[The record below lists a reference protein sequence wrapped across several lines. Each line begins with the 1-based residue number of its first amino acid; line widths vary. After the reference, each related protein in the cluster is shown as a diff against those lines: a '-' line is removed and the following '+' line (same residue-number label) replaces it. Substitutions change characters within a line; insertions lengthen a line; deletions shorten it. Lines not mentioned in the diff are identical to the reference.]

1 MKQLSKPIR
10 VNLLSF
16 FMSVFCLFLSINTV
30 FSQNVVPTYCVQ
42 FTEPDLPLS
51 GPTFKVDVFITGS
64 SLFQLGNF
72 NLNFTY
78 NTAALSLPTVVPYT
92 TTLPSTYTTS
102 VQKQGAG
109 VVNLNATYNGT
120 VAAGKSING
129 ATRIVSIIFTVVNP
143 LINPDFKLLN
153 NGVKNINLL
162 KSDNTTLLV
171 PSAQCPPSPYTSFF
185 YDANI
190 DLNADIPMN
199 ECVESTTLNSVKL
212 NFGNDETREILPVGF
227 KFKFYCEEVTSLKV
241 GFDGALLVNAATNAT
256 LPMNNSGKLIS
267 LPRVISPLW
276 NGWQLGTGTINC
288 LLKDT
293 MINLVSTR
301 MLIVQWNNV
310 SPVDEV
316 NNLNTDPLKATFNVI
331 LFENSSIIKF
341 NYKDV
346 EFISD
351 LNGNP
356 NAAALL
362 PVATTH
368 QNGLDGSVGIK
379 GICSNG
385 IARDKVNNIVFDGP
399 EGVSLK
405 DLSSGLVYKSIIFLP
420 ITGSCEV
427 PALALDTMVCQNS
440 TSFKF
445 PFASNAVNGT
455 WQSTPANGLTFL
467 SNKNI
472 ENTSFNPSTAGNYK
486 LTWDPGC
493 PNFSYMVRVN
503 VTEKPVGRLVT
514 APNIRQCGNPN
525 FTVIARTPTAG
536 TGKWEKITGAGIFST
551 LDTSATI
558 IGVPEGGVS
567 FVRWIV
573 SNGTNCNDT
582 IVVTLTNNPRPI
594 VALDKTLI
602 EQCDNPS
609 FMATGIFSG
618 TATASWSILKGL
630 GAISGSNTGT
640 KVTVNGVTADST
652 TILQLLV
659 IEGTCSTIVYDT
671 LKNYKGVKG
680 NVLTPNPFNQCS
692 NPNFIVTAN
701 TPSAGTWKWEK
712 VSGLG
717 TITASDTS
725 ATILGVQEVTTTV
738 VRFIVANGNC
748 SDTVVVNLNNISKP
762 LASVEKS
769 LIEQCN
775 IPNFSAKGI
784 YSGTAT
790 GTWSILKGPGTIVGS
805 NTGINVTVNGVLA
818 DSTTILQFLVI
829 DGQCSTIVNDT
840 LKNYSKPPATLVTA
854 SPLRQCNNP
863 TFSIAAVTPSVPIIG
878 TGVWTRVSGV
888 GTVGVGNP
896 TTVTDVSAGFTTVV
910 RWKTTN
916 GVCSDSV
923 DLTLINFIQ
932 PQATLI
938 TNSLITKCGV
948 DSFTVQGGSI
958 PSSFAS
964 LGVWSK
970 VKGPGTIG
978 LGNPAKVIG
987 VSGDSTTVV
996 QWTIVNGVCVDS
1008 VRDTLKNAIFV
1019 TPQLVTPANIEQCD
1033 NSTFNVV
1040 AKAPLAGTGSWS
1052 IESGLGVISGTGNA
1066 ITVSGVTA
1074 GSTTVL
1080 NWKVVNDVCKD
1091 SVKVTL
1097 INRNPIKASLV
1108 TQPLIQKC
1116 NASTFIVEGVQPI
1129 SGTGAW
1135 SIVSGPGTLSI
1146 GNPATIM
1153 GVSAD
1158 STTVLKWTITSGVC
1172 TDSILTTL
1180 KNFKFVPAEI
1190 STANPLSQCDNPVF
1204 NINAVN
1210 PSSGTGTWSILSGSG
1225 ILTGTN
1231 PVIVNNVTAGT
1242 PTVAQWKVVNGE
1254 CKDSATI
1261 TLRNDVKPTDANAG
1275 INKLNCDNSTFT
1287 MTANTPSV
1295 PILGTG
1301 TWTLQSGSSAIVITN
1316 PNSPTTTVTGVPV
1329 GTSATLKWTIVNGS
1343 CTTSALVQLTNSVL
1357 PVANAGADIT
1367 QCPNTIFTLTGS
1379 AIPVGGTGVWSIIG
1393 ASNNAIIANLNSPT
1407 ATVTGLNANSEVKI
1421 EWKLTSQNGCTSRD
1435 TVVLKTFEAL
1445 NPNAGADQ
1453 IGCSGTFTLAATNPV
1468 GKWTII
1474 SSNSPL
1480 NFVDDTKPNTQVSNV
1495 SPGGTVVLKWTISN
1509 ANCSASDTVQ
1519 LYYDNAPPV
1528 PFIKKDTI
1536 YCNLD
1541 SFLLCSGRFK
1551 DTLKAVDTN
1560 NPNALFFNWSL
1571 YKDPNSSLTPLLSGN
1586 TPFIDVTLDTG
1597 SYVIAW
1603 RVMDGCGNAISFQ
1616 YYKLRIKDCVPP
1628 AIDVYDKRVALSG
1641 SIEFNL
1647 GGEAKICVSH
1657 ILKSVGDNCTD
1668 VNTLKRNLVLVRDD
1682 LNPTRKYS
1690 PDFTQ
1695 CINVSC
1701 ADVNKTVPL
1710 QVWTVDKAGTPGF
1723 IISNIYVADN
1733 IGVCGTTPQPLTSLL
1748 ISSKT
1753 DGNIP
1758 IQNVKITGISGNST
1772 DELSFGNSATN
1783 GFLTAEG
1790 LTVGNQYQFKA
1801 VKTDE
1806 AYMGVTTF
1814 DIALISRHI
1823 LGLETINSPYGL
1835 LAADVNEDGEIDAT
1849 DIIELR
1855 NFVLRR
1861 VTDLPRRSWRF
1872 VDSSYVIQN
1881 RTNPFLE
1888 DIPEVISI
1896 GNLTPNMQKAFKGIK
1911 KGDVSG
1917 STGIKPNLLN
1927 LQERQSQILS
1937 ITTDDIAVEKGQSYS
1952 ISFAANG
1959 FNASSYQFTLG
1970 FTEGVAQIQSIQ
1982 IGNLPN
1988 MGNGNFGLFK
1998 NALTTSWN
2006 GAADMNNPQLFT
2018 LYFTAIK
2025 TGKLSEML
2033 IINNTLT
2040 AVEAISKEGK
2050 PLAVELKFNHSGV
2063 QEIAY
2068 SLYQNHPNPFDKETT
2083 IVFNLPTETS
2093 AQLTVYSLDGRILY
2107 TQKDNFKAGKHEIK
2121 IDKKDINSSG
2131 VLYYRLDT
2139 PDFTTT
2145 RKMVLIK

>member
-16 FMSVFCLFLSINTV
+16 FMSVFCLFLSKNTV
-30 FSQNVVPTYCVQ
+30 FGQTYCYQ
-42 FTEPDLPLS
+42 FEERMVGTKLE
-51 GPTFKVDVFITGS
+51 VDIVMTAS
-64 SLFQLGNF
+64 SNFRLGNTNF
-72 NLNFTY
+72 KFTY
-78 NTAALSLPTVVPYT
+78 NSAALSLPVLVPYT
-92 TTLPSTYTTS
+92 SALPVTYSSTVKSTT
-102 VQKQGAG
+102 VG
-109 VVNLNATYNGT
+109 VVTVGLIYNGT
-120 VAAGKSING
+120 VNNGKLITTG
-129 ATRIVSIIFTVVNP
+129 GIKIGTVIFDIVNP
-143 LINPDFKLLN
+143 LIVRNFSLLN
-153 NGVKNINLL
+153 NGVKNTTLL
-162 KSDNTTLLV
+162 KDDNISLLV
-171 PSAQCPPSPYTSFF
+171 PSAQCPPSPYTSLF

-190 DLNADIPMN
+190 ELNADIPMN
-199 ECVESTTLNSVKL
+199 ECVDNSTPSSTKL
-212 NFGNDETREILPVGF
+212 NFGDDETKEILPVGF

-241 GFDGALLVNAATNAT
+241 GADGALIVNSAAADVLPNTNNANG
-256 LPMNNSGKLIS
+256 LDNGGLRL
-267 LPRVISPLW
+267 LPRVIAPWW
-276 NGWQLGTGTINC
+276 NEWRKGMGSVNC

-293 MINLVSTR
+293 IIDGTPTR
-301 MLIVQWNNV
+301 MLVIQWNAL
-310 SPVDEV
+310 SPMDPNGV
-316 NNLNTDPLKATFNVI
+316 LNTDPLKATFNVVI
-331 LFENSSIIKF
+331 FENSSIIKF
-341 NYKDV
+341 NYKDIDF
-346 EFISD
+346 ESD
-351 LNGNP
+351 AIGHPELTSLVQIRQNALN
-356 NAAALL
+356 
-362 PVATTH
+362 
-368 QNGLDGSVGIK
+368 GSVGMK
-379 GICSNG
+379 GTCNLG
-385 IARDKVNNIVFDGP
+385 TGLDKVNNVVIDRSGITLFDVNTQLP
-399 EGVSLK
+399 
-405 DLSSGLVYKSIIFLP
+405 YKAITFFP
-420 ITGSCEV
+420 ISGSCDV
-427 PALALDTMVCQNS
+427 PTFAIDTTVCQS
-440 TSFKF
+440 SPSIKL
-445 PFASNAVNGT
+445 PFASSAINGT
-455 WQSTPANGLTFL
+455 WTGTGIGFL
-467 SNKNI
+467 DNKNI
-472 ENTSFNPSTAGNYK
+472 QNASFNPTTPGNYK

-525 FTVIARTPTAG
+525 FKVIARTPTVG
-536 TGKWEKITGAGIFST
+536 VGKWEKISGSGIFST

-558 IGVPEGGVS
+558 IGVPEGSVS

-618 TATASWSILKGL
+618 AATATWSVLKGL
-630 GAISGSNTGT
+630 GAISGINTGT
-640 KVTVNGVTADST
+640 KVTVNGVSVDST

-659 IEGTCSTIVYDT
+659 TEGTCSTIVYDT

-692 NPNFIVTAN
+692 NPNFIVKAS
-701 TPSAGTWKWEK
+701 TPSVGTWKWEK

-717 TITASDTS
+717 IITASDTS
-725 ATILGVQEVTTTV
+725 ATIIGVQEGTTTV
-738 VRFIVANGNC
+738 VRFIVTNGNC

-784 YSGTAT
+784 FSGTAT
-790 GTWSILKGPGTIVGS
+790 GAWSILKGPGTIVGS
-805 NTGINVTVNGVLA
+805 NTGTNVTISGVPA
-818 DSTTILQFLVI
+818 DSTTILQLLVV
-829 DGQCSTIVNDT
+829 DGQCSTIVYDT

-863 TFSIAAVTPSVPIIG
+863 TFSIAAIPPSVG

-916 GVCSDSV
+916 GVCFDSI
-923 DLTLINFIQ
+923 DLTLINYIQ
-932 PQATLI
+932 PKATLV
-938 TNSLITKCGV
+938 TNSLITKCGI
-948 DSFTVQGGSI
+948 DSFTVQGSSI
-958 PSSFAS
+958 PSSFTS

-978 LGNPAKVIG
+978 SGNPAKVTG
-987 VSGDSTTVV
+987 VSGDSTTIV

-1019 TPQLVTPANIEQCD
+1019 TPQLITPANIEQCD

-1040 AKAPLAGTGSWS
+1040 SKAPLAGTGSWS

-1080 NWKVVNDVCKD
+1080 SWKVVNDACQD

-1097 INRNPIKASLV
+1097 VNRNPIKASLV
-1108 TQPLIQKC
+1108 TQPMIQKC
-1116 NASTFIVEGVQPI
+1116 NTSTFTVEGVPPI

-1135 SIVSGPGTLSI
+1135 SIVSGPGTLGA
-1146 GNPATIM
+1146 GNPATIT
-1153 GVSAD
+1153 GVSVD
-1158 STTVLKWTITSGVC
+1158 STTVLKWKITSGAC

-1180 KNFKFVPAEI
+1180 KNFKFVPAQI
-1190 STANPLSQCDNPVF
+1190 STANPRSQCDNPVF
-1204 NINAVN
+1204 NIAAVN
-1210 PSSGTGTWSILSGSG
+1210 PTSGTGIWSILSGSG
-1225 ILTGTN
+1225 VLTGTN
-1231 PVIVNNVTAGT
+1231 PAIVNSVTAGT
-1242 PTVAQWKVVNGE
+1242 TTVAQWKVVNGE
-1254 CKDSATI
+1254 CKDSTTI
-1261 TLRNDVKPTDANAG
+1261 ILINDVKPADSNAG
-1275 INKLNCDNSTFT
+1275 VDKINCASSTFT
-1287 MTANTPSV
+1287 MSANTPSV
-1295 PILGTG
+1295 GTG
-1301 TWTLQSGSSAIVITN
+1301 TWTLQSGSSAIFITN
-1316 PNSPTTTVTGVPV
+1316 PNSPITTVTGVPV
-1329 GTSATLKWTIVNGS
+1329 GTSATLMWTIVNGS
-1343 CTTSALVQLTNSVL
+1343 CSTSDLVQLTNSIL
-1357 PVANAGADIT
+1357 PVANAGADVT
-1367 QCPNTIFTLTGS
+1367 QCPNTIFTLNGS
-1379 AIPVGGTGVWSIIG
+1379 AIPAGGTGVWSIIG
-1393 ASNNAIIANLNSPT
+1393 ASNNAIIANLNS
-1407 ATVTGLNANSEVKI
+1407 ATTTVSGLNANSEVKI
-1421 EWKLTSQNGCTSRD
+1421 EWKLTSQNGCISRD

-1474 SSNSPL
+1474 SSNNPL
-1480 NFVDDTKPNTQVSNV
+1480 NFVDDTKPNTLVSNV
-1495 SPGGTVVLKWTISN
+1495 SPGSTVLLKWTISN
-1509 ANCSASDTVQ
+1509 VNCSASDTVQ

-1541 SFLLCSGRFK
+1541 SFLLCSSRFK
-1551 DTLKAVDTN
+1551 DTLKAVDAN

-1571 YKDPNSSLTPLLSGN
+1571 YKDPNSSLTPLFSGN

-1733 IGVCGTTPQPLTSLL
+1733 IGVCANTPQPLTSLL

-1753 DGNIP
+1753 EGNIP

-1772 DELSFGNSATN
+1772 DELSFGNSAAN

-1823 LGLETINSPYGL
+1823 LGLETINSPYAL

-1849 DIIELR
+1849 DIVELR

-1888 DIPEVISI
+1888 DIPEIISI
-1896 GNLTPNMQKAFKGIK
+1896 GNLTPNMRKAFKGIK

-1917 STGIKPNLLN
+1917 STGIKPNLLS
-1927 LQERQSQILS
+1927 LQERQSPILS
-1937 ITTDDIAVEKGQSYS
+1937 IITDDIVIEKGKDYA
-1952 ISFAANG
+1952 ISFTANG
-1959 FNASSYQFTLG
+1959 FNVSSYQFTLG
-1970 FTEGVAQIQSIQ
+1970 FTEGGAQIQSIQ
-1982 IGNLPN
+1982 AGNLPN
-1988 MGNGNFGLFK
+1988 MGDRNFGLFK

-2006 GAADMNNPQLFT
+2006 GTADMNNPQLFT
-2018 LYFTAIK
+2018 LHFIAHK
-2025 TGKLSEML
+2025 SGKLSEL
-2033 IINNTLT
+2033 LTINNTLT

-2050 PLAVELKFNHSGV
+2050 PLSVELKFNHSGV

-2068 SLYQNHPNPFDKETT
+2068 SLYQNHPNPFDNETT
-2083 IVFNLPTETS
+2083 IAFNLPTETS

-2121 IDKKDINSSG
+2121 IDKKDINASG